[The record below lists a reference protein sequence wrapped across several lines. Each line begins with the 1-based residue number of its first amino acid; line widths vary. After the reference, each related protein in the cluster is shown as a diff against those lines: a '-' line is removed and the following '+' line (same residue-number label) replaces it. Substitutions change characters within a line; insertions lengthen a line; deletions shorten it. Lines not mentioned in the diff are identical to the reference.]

1 MRNIIIIQLLI
12 AVLFVSCKTEN
23 EETVCQGFDLEQ
35 PTLNDEVD
43 YEIITA
49 VLDAY
54 CINAEFVHIDQET
67 IAALFS

>member
-23 EETVCQGFDLEQ
+23 EETVCQGFNLEQ

-43 YEIITA
+43 YEIINA
-49 VLDAY
+49 VLKAY
-54 CINAEFVHIDQET
+54 CVDLEFIHVEQET